1 MVFPL
6 EVFEP
11 KKLKTP
17 ISSKCFRQAWQ
28 LLGIACVYR
37 QPTAHCGLW
46 VSRKSTNF
54 PCDLLSS
61 KDQIKSLN
69 RSTVTIIKCQ
79 VTLTS
84 TTKSGA
90 LGKKTATAALL
101 RTLIK
106 WLLYWLGRRSAF
118 HYVIYG
124 QSKNILT
131 NQCLRFFLKHKLD
144 VIVMYCLK
152 MDSLKKKLQNILKIG
167 TCICLQSDFLWD
179 CSAQS
184 QYKNTGSN
192 KKYL

>member
-1 MVFPL
+1 M
-6 EVFEP
+6 
-11 KKLKTP
+11 
-17 ISSKCFRQAWQ
+17 
-28 LLGIACVYR
+28 YR

-61 KDQIKSLN
+61 KDQIQSLN

-90 LGKKTATAALL
+90 VGKKTATAALL

-131 NQCLRFFLKHKLD
+131 NQCLLFFFLEQKLD
-144 VIVMYCLK
+144 AIVMYCPK
-152 MDSLKKKLQNILKIG
+152 MDSLKKKLENILKIG
-167 TCICLQSDFLWD
+167 PCICLQSEFLGD
-179 CSAQS
+179 CTAQS
-184 QYKNTGSN
+184 KYKNAGCNEKSFQ
-192 KKYL
+192 